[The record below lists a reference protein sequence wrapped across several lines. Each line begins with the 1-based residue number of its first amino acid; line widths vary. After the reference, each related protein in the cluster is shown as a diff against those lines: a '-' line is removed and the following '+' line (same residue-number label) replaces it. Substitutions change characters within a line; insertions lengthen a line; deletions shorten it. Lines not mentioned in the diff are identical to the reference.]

1 MLQLLFDE
9 KFDKIVEEP
18 INYWK
23 NINDVPLD
31 IINYIKLTN
40 ESRVVYNFE
49 TKEYHCSK
57 CLKKLD
63 NNYCSWCLKQYEI
76 SESPNSKYIIDIDD
90 NNKSIYYVFD
100 IVNNQIILYL
110 FQVVNYYNNPLCAN
124 PYRMTEINI
133 NSSYLILET
142 GIMDIKT
149 NKIFYFDKYDKDNID
164 NDFDFY
170 EILENYE
177 CYDNFLYTDNLWKLK
192 NTDLYKYTYIWDLE
206 EYFIKKRFTLASLT
220 VYPLHYKQFE
230 YLIKM
235 QLYSLAINAPY
246 KIEYKNNF
254 KETFKVDKKYYNFM
268 KEIDIEWYQL
278 NALRLCPTENK
289 ELLNFISTDTFIF
302 EKLVNYVDLNKL
314 FYYFKKQKLEDERI
328 YEYYDYIEACKK
340 IKLNLQDHNIL
351 FPKNFINSH
360 DEIISKIITTTNP
373 DIDKKISNLS
383 YVLNLNNYEDDKY
396 IIFPA
401 SSVNNLIDES
411 SQMSNCV
418 RDYCV
423 KFSNN
428 ESQIFFMR
436 YKNNPNKSLVTI
448 EVKNG
453 KVVQARTKYNGLPS
467 EEIMKILKKWE
478 MQIIPVIN
486 EREE

>member
-1 MLQLLFDE
+1 M
-9 KFDKIVEEP
+9 
-18 INYWK
+18 
-23 NINDVPLD
+23 
-31 IINYIKLTN
+31 
-40 ESRVVYNFE
+40 
-49 TKEYHCSK
+49 
-57 CLKKLD
+57 
-63 NNYCSWCLKQYEI
+63 EI
-76 SESPNSKYIIDIDD
+76 
-90 NNKSIYYVFD
+90 IYYD
-100 IVNNQIILYL
+100 LVN
-110 FQVVNYYNNPLCAN
+110 
-124 PYRMTEINI
+124 
-133 NSSYLILET
+133 LILF
-142 GIMDIKT
+142 
-149 NKIFYFDKYDKDNID
+149 FYK
-164 NDFDFY
+164 
-170 EILENYE
+170 L
-177 CYDNFLYTDNLWKLK
+177 LY
-192 NTDLYKYTYIWDLE
+192 
-206 EYFIKKRFTLASLT
+206 
-220 VYPLHYKQFE
+220 
-230 YLIKM
+230 
-235 QLYSLAINAPY
+235 
-246 KIEYKNNF
+246 
-254 KETFKVDKKYYNFM
+254 
-268 KEIDIEWYQL
+268 
-278 NALRLCPTENK
+278 
-289 ELLNFISTDTFIF
+289 
-302 EKLVNYVDLNKL
+302 
-314 FYYFKKQKLEDERI
+314 
-328 YEYYDYIEACKK
+328 
-340 IKLNLQDHNIL
+340 
-351 FPKNFINSH
+351 SH